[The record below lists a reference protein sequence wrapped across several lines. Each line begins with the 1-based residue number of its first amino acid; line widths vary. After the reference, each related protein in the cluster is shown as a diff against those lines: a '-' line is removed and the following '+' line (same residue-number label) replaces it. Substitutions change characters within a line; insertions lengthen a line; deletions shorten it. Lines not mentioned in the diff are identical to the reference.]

1 MAVHAGRLPFTDL
14 DAVCC
19 FAVEVAMALQGE
31 HTYYCRYVFGSGPAA
46 RAALVC
52 CTRVAS
58 YDSLGRLVQ
67 VSAPNDPV
75 SVRTCL
81 TAFVTVI
88 PGPFVVAAS
97 SSIHTC
103 SISPQSK
110 LFLAFLISAS
120 FII

>member
-1 MAVHAGRLPFTDL
+1 MHAGRLPFTDL

-19 FAVEVAMALQGE
+19 FAVEAAMALHGE

-67 VSAPNDPV
+67 VLPLALP
-75 SVRTCL
+75 SVLDLHRFKCGIKTCQEFYKKMDWL
-81 TAFVTVI
+81 IFEKCI
-88 PGPFVVAAS
+88 PRSCENTS
-97 SSIHTC
+97 SST
-103 SISPQSK
+103 
-110 LFLAFLISAS
+110 
-120 FII
+120 